1 MPRLGRQKLRVWVLL
16 VNGGSDAMIS
26 FNTVRLANNLVGVG
40 VQPERGVVLESSTCS
55 QGVYVR
61 YNTICFSHRDI

>member
-1 MPRLGRQKLRVWVLL
+1 
-16 VNGGSDAMIS
+16 MIS
-26 FNTVRLANNLVGVG
+26 FNTVRLADNLVGVG

-55 QGVYVR
+55 EGVYVR